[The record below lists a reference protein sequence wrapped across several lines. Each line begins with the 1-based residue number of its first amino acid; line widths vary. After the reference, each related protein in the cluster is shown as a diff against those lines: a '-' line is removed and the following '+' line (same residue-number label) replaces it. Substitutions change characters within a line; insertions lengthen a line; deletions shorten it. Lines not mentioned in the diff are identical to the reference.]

1 MNITD
6 MKKNEKVQVVSL
18 QNLRKKYTDR
28 LMDVG
33 VYESAEITLLNIL
46 AMGRLYLLEVD
57 DIEICIRRED
67 AKMIEVVAR

>member
-6 MKKNEKVQVVSL
+6 LKKTETAQVVSL
-18 QNLRKKYTDR
+18 KKLHTKYTER

-33 VYESAEITLLNIL
+33 VYESAEVTLLNII
-46 AMGRLYLLEVD
+46 AMGRLFLLEVD

-67 AKMIEVVAR
+67 ALLIEVKK

>member
-1 MNITD
+1 MNVTD
-6 MKKNEKVQVVSL
+6 MKRNDQVKVISL
-18 QNLRKKYTDR
+18 QKLQKKYTDR

-67 AKMIEVVAR
+67 ALLIEVIG